1 MCMLIA
7 PPGREQKSKPLFSE
21 AEHVAGLVSPNEP
34 TEDQGM
40 CDRGRLHAMEDDEK
54 MDEDKEETGNE
65 EIGAEEQ
72 EVEHQKACAIN
83 SPHFPSSREVEDHN
97 MTLTFHAE
105 AGVTIA

>member
-1 MCMLIA
+1 M
-7 PPGREQKSKPLFSE
+7 
-21 AEHVAGLVSPNEP
+21 AGLVSPNEP

-40 CDRGRLHAMEDDEK
+40 CDRGRLHAMDDDEK

-97 MTLTFHAE
+97 MTYIPCRSWCNHSLRGTGRRSAHKRRHNE
-105 AGVTIA
+105 